1 MDIPLFSNDQR
12 TTFARPH
19 ATISGKSSN
28 TPKDIT
34 MQRWIAFLL
43 LMLCVAPV
51 VAQEPAP
58 PPAVQRLVPKVLNT
72 YPHDPD
78 AFTQGL
84 IFFEGKLFE
93 STGQYGES
101 SLREVDPTTGEVIRE
116 IPVSRPSGDL
126 ANGLQDY
133 FAEGLERVGDEL
145 VQLTWMDGEAF
156 VYDLATFERKDT
168 LTYEG
173 EGWGLCTDGR
183 FFYMSD
189 STNYLSLR
197 DVESFDLIVRF
208 LITLNG
214 QPMPPNYLNELE
226 CVGDHVYANMWQ
238 TDFIVQIDKMTGNV
252 TAVIDASALLTE
264 EEKSQLQGNQVLNG
278 IAYNPETKTFFIT
291 GKEWPKMF
299 EVEFIAAPPES

>member
-1 MDIPLFSNDQR
+1 MR
-12 TTFARPH
+12 
-19 ATISGKSSN
+19 
-28 TPKDIT
+28 
-34 MQRWIAFLL
+34 RWFAFLL
-43 LMLCVAPV
+43 LVLFVVPV
-51 VAQEPAP
+51 IAQEP
-58 PPAVQRLVPKVLNT
+58 PPAPTVQRLVPKIINT

-84 IFFEGKLFE
+84 IFFEGALYE

-101 SLREVDPTTGEVIRE
+101 SLREVAPTTGSVLRV
-116 IPVSRPSGDL
+116 IPVSRPSGDI
-126 ANGLQDY
+126 AGGLQNY

-168 LTYEG
+168 FEYEG
-173 EGWGLCTDGR
+173 EGWGLCSDGR

-197 DVESFDLIVRF
+197 DVDSFDLIVRF
-208 LITLNG
+208 LVTLNG
-214 QPMPPNYLNELE
+214 EPVPVNYLNELE

-238 TDFIVQIDKMTGNV
+238 TDFILQIDKMNGNV
-252 TAVIDASALLTE
+252 TAVVDASALLTP
-264 EEKSQLQGNQVLNG
+264 EEKSGLQGNQVLNG

-299 EVEFIAAPPES
+299 EVEFVAAPPEN